1 MTELDADAKDAL
13 LAGLPVPL
21 VVYHAPTERPEDMRL
36 VAANRAI
43 SSLMGVDLARGVGR
57 TVGELFAWTV
67 ERPESRARL
76 DVIHR
81 VAVTGGEQVVGP
93 IDSSD
98 PRLTGWYR
106 MSLIG
111 LPGRRVA
118 VLFEDVTRSVAQAE
132 QLRVWSG
139 LARSISVGIV
149 VATLDRSGDAP
160 LGGAVI
166 AHNPAA
172 ARIFGPVVEGA
183 RLSDVVSGW
192 LGEGERAGLL
202 DALAGGEAFEWHRPR
217 GDEVFRMRGAVVGGW
232 LMVSATD
239 DTEGARL
246 RAALERHAELLQH
259 SNDELAAFAH
269 VVSHDLQSPMRSM
282 AAFSELLGR
291 RYAGQLDE
299 RADRYLSHITG
310 GARRMRSLVSDLLVW
325 SRFGRDG
332 AAPARVELDRVA
344 AGVVADLAARIELT
358 GGVVEYADL
367 PTVWGAE
374 GLLVRLLQNLVD
386 NGLKYHRP
394 GVPPRVR
401 IRGAEGGDGWWLSVE
416 DNGVGIPA
424 ARREEAFDP
433 LRRLGQHAVEGSGL
447 GLAICRR
454 IVQRCRGRIRIEDGE
469 GHGTRVVVELPRPEG
484 LEA

>member
-1 MTELDADAKDAL
+1 MTQLDADAKDAL
-13 LAGLPVPL
+13 WAALPVPM
-21 VVYHAPTERPEDMRL
+21 VVYHAPTDRPDDMRL

-43 SSLMGVDLARGVGR
+43 SSLMGADLTRGIGR
-57 TVGELFAWTV
+57 TVGELFARSV
-67 ERPESRARL
+67 EQPESRARL
-76 DVIHR
+76 DAMHR
-81 VAVTGGEQVVGP
+81 VAVEGGEETVGP

-98 PRLTGWYR
+98 PRLDGWYR

-132 QLRVWSG
+132 QLRIWSG

-149 VATLDRSGDAP
+149 VATRSGEAP
-160 LGGAVI
+160 LAGAVI

-172 ARIFGPVVEGA
+172 AQIFGLGDEGG
-183 RLSDVVSGW
+183 RLGDVLSDW
-192 LGEGERAGLL
+192 L
-202 DALAGGEAFEWHRPR
+202 DATQRAALLAAIAGGEAFEWHRPR
-217 GDEVFRMRGAVVGGW
+217 GDAVFRMRMAVVGGW
-232 LMVSATD
+232 LMFSATD

-246 RAALERHAELLQH
+246 RAAIERHAELLQH

-332 AAPARVELDRVA
+332 AAPAWVDLDRVA
-344 AGVVADLAARIELT
+344 GGVVADLAARVEQT
-358 GGVVEYADL
+358 GGRVEHAEL
-367 PTVWGAE
+367 PTVWGVE

-394 GVPPRVR
+394 GVPPRVS
-401 IRGAEGGDGWWLSVE
+401 IRGAENGGGWWFAVE
-416 DNGVGIPA
+416 DNGIGIPA

-433 LRRLGQHAVEGSGL
+433 LRRLGEHAVEGSGL

-454 IVQRCRGRIRIEDGE
+454 IVQRCRGRIRIEDVE
-469 GHGTRVVVELPRPEG
+469 GQGTRVVVELPRPEV